1 MSVVHHRIL
10 LLLLFLLK
18 LTLTHTT
25 ALDANNNYDTICEE
39 IVNAAKRCAQYH
51 NQNKPSLASEAEN
64 DVVTHFDKAV
74 SLEPNEPQ
82 AYMHMATFYSNS
94 HQFDNSI
101 KMWNTVLP
109 LLQNSD
115 RADLVNM
122 AKQQIKHCQY
132 GKLSKERD
140 NIYSDGEG
148 DIDAAVDM
156 IRRQLDIYYSPRM
169 LFDLATLLTMQSE
182 LDSAK
187 YEEAEVHF
195 QHAQETA
202 LSAAQTFQSFM
213 AGQKRRLPGRKKA
226 CPRKTRLHSVGT
238 VATTSKKLDFVRS
251 KIEMTVEEP
260 DVHFPA
266 SDAVY
271 RTQYDSDTIRDV
283 YLNELRDATLSGPDG
298 VISKIVKC
306 KLHVFATSEFPVV
319 AMHANLWLAEDWKS
333 NESFGIYDHSLE
345 RKYSPPNP
353 SQRNTLVEEA
363 ATLIS
368 FSSIVFY
375 HWMMNVVPRLV
386 ALLPTL
392 STKPNMK
399 LIVPSKVHRKNH
411 FIFKSLTM
419 LLPESFDLTSRL
431 VKYDTSEAPGVRM
444 QVGKLLWVDW
454 PVVNKKGGKKTHC
467 LSSPAA
473 MLAAQQQFF
482 TTTYEHHLPEPPER
496 RLLYVGRNGTS
507 TRRLEN
513 EYLLV
518 QRLERVA
525 HENNWVFDIFDD
537 GKSGMRESRDTFAKT
552 SLVVGI
558 HGSGLANLIFSQPG
572 THVVEIGFASVAAG
586 HYRHASLSLGLVYS
600 WIGLD
605 ADVHAMGKVHVKM
618 EKGRM
623 DQVVS
628 RVEEIVKSIGGSEL

>member
-10 LLLLFLLK
+10 LLLLFLLT

-251 KIEMTVEEP
+251 KIEMTVEE
-260 DVHFPA
+260 
-266 SDAVY
+266 
-271 RTQYDSDTIRDV
+271 
-283 YLNELRDATLSGPDG
+283 
-298 VISKIVKC
+298 K
-306 KLHVFATSEFPVV
+306 
-319 AMHANLWLAEDWKS
+319 
-333 NESFGIYDHSLE
+333 
-345 RKYSPPNP
+345 
-353 SQRNTLVEEA
+353 
-363 ATLIS
+363 
-368 FSSIVFY
+368 
-375 HWMMNVVPRLV
+375 
-386 ALLPTL
+386 
-392 STKPNMK
+392 K
-399 LIVPSKVHRKNH
+399 LIHGEEVNQGHIRKEYQAEVDH
-411 FIFKSLTM
+411 FLHTLRVM
-419 LLPESFDLTSRL
+419 NNE
-431 VKYDTSEAPGVRM
+431 
-444 QVGKLLWVDW
+444 
-454 PVVNKKGGKKTHC
+454 KGHFRVLKNLRILQIRNEKTDK
-467 LSSPAA
+467 
-473 MLAAQQQFF
+473 F
-482 TTTYEHHLPEPPER
+482 
-496 RLLYVGRNGTS
+496 G
-507 TRRLEN
+507 
-513 EYLLV
+513 
-518 QRLERVA
+518 
-525 HENNWVFDIFDD
+525 
-537 GKSGMRESRDTFAKT
+537 
-552 SLVVGI
+552 LVVLKI
-558 HGSGLANLIFSQPG
+558 NLEKILKMNLADL
-572 THVVEIGFASVAAG
+572 
-586 HYRHASLSLGLVYS
+586 
-600 WIGLD
+600 
-605 ADVHAMGKVHVKM
+605 
-618 EKGRM
+618 EK
-623 DQVVS
+623 
-628 RVEEIVKSIGGSEL
+628 